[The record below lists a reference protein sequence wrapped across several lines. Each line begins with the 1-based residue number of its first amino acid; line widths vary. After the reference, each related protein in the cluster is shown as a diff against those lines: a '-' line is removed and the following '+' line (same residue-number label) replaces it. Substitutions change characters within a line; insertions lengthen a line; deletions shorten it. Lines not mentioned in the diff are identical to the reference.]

1 MKTISFREE
10 KEKLNVWVALMNL
23 ENSYGTQDSLIK
35 VFQEALNFNEEKP
48 VYLSLL
54 DIYQKSQKSEVIALF
69 SILI

>member
-1 MKTISFREE
+1 
-10 KEKLNVWVALMNL
+10 MNL